1 MELSNTRTITFL
13 ILTFIRSNRD
23 QRDGEFALTSEGS
36 LPFWLTI
43 EIVDARG
50 SITFP
55 FSIRRLCSN
64 AYDDA
69 NVGRKEASLRKN
81 VSVVH

>member
-1 MELSNTRTITFL
+1 MVNLLNIGGLPTFL
-13 ILTFIRSNRD
+13 IGR
-23 QRDGEFALTSEGS
+23 Q
-36 LPFWLTI
+36 TI

-69 NVGRKEASLRKN
+69 NVGRKESSLCKN
-81 VSVVH
+81 VNVVH